1 MIMKAQAPQ
10 QQWQS
15 HPDAQQSIQQRAYE
29 LYLKRGQEPGHEL
42 EDWVQA
48 EHEVRQ
54 RQNQSQNQRAF

>member
-1 MIMKAQAPQ
+1 MKAQAPQ
-10 QQWQS
+10 QQWQNQ
-15 HPDAQQSIQQRAYE
+15 PNAQQSIQERAYE